1 VISLIRAAWLA
12 LRWPLLALLAI
23 LEPVIRVL
31 LAGFALLL
39 VLTALFFAL
48 VRSPDTF
55 PFLGMLGVS
64 TGLVLILALYY
75 AVLRVLSA

>member
-1 VISLIRAAWLA
+1 
-12 LRWPLLALLAI
+12 
-23 LEPVIRVL
+23 VL